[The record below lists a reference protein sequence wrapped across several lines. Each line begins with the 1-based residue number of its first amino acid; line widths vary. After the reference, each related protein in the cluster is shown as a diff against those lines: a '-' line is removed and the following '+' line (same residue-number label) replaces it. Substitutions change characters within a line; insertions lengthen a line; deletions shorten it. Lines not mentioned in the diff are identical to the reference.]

1 MMSANA
7 STTNSSSQKRLLVA
21 LAHPDDESFGPGGT
35 LALYAQRG
43 AEVTLICA
51 TRGEVGSLPAEME
64 GKVDNIADLREHELR
79 CAAEI
84 LGLKEVIFLGYRD
97 SGMPGSLD
105 NQHPNALCAA
115 PVEEVAEK
123 VEEYIR
129 SIKPHVIITF
139 DPIGGYHHPDHI
151 AIQRATLLAFNN
163 ASSENLKFE
172 NLPPHQAQKLYY
184 HTFPRR
190 LMKFAVRLLPLL
202 GQDPTS
208 FGRNNDIDLLA
219 ITKEDFPVHARIDY
233 RPVADIKEAASACH
247 HSQQDPGT
255 NYLLRA
261 IERIIGSKENFMR
274 AYPPAP
280 DGLRE
285 RDLFKDVTD

>member
-1 MMSANA
+1 MMTAIS
-7 STTNSSSQKRLLVA
+7 STKNSSSLKRLLAV

-43 AEVTLICA
+43 DEVTLICA

-64 GKVDNIADLREHELR
+64 GKVDDIAALREHELR

-84 LGLKEVIFLGYRD
+84 LGLKDVIFLGYRD
-97 SGMPGSLD
+97 SGMPGSSD

-123 VEEYIR
+123 IEEHIR
-129 SIKPHVIITF
+129 SIKPQVIITF

-151 AIQRATLLAFNN
+151 AIQRATLVAFNS
-163 ASSENLKFE
+163 ASSENSNFE
-172 NLPPHQAQKLYY
+172 NLPPHQTQKLYY

-190 LMKFAVRLLPLL
+190 LMKFVVRLLPLFR
-202 GQDPTS
+202 QDPTS

-219 ITKEDFPVHARIDY
+219 ITKEDFPVHARINY
-233 RPVADIKEAASACH
+233 RAVADIKEAASACH

-255 NYLLRA
+255 HSFLRA
-261 IERIIGSKENFMR
+261 IERIVGSKENFMR
-274 AYPPAP
+274 AYPPAR

-285 RDLFKDVTD
+285 RDLFEGVTE

>member
-1 MMSANA
+1 MISANA
-7 STTNSSSQKRLLVA
+7 STTNSSSQKRLLVV

-64 GKVDNIADLREHELR
+64 GKVDNIAALREHELR
-79 CAAEI
+79 CAVEI
-84 LGLKEVIFLGYRD
+84 LGLKDVIFLGYRD
-97 SGMPGSLD
+97 SGMPGSSD
-105 NQHPNALCAA
+105 NQHPNALYAA

-123 VEEYIR
+123 VEEHIR
-129 SIKPHVIITF
+129 LIKPQVIITF
-139 DPIGGYHHPDHI
+139 DPVGGYHHPDHI

-163 ASSENLKFE
+163 ASSEISNFE

-190 LMKFAVRLLPLL
+190 LMKIAVRLLPLF
-202 GQDPTS
+202 GQDPTR

-219 ITKEDFPVHARIDY
+219 ITKEDFPVHARINY

-255 NYLLRA
+255 HSFLRI
-261 IERIIGSKENFMR
+261 IERIIGNKESFMR

-285 RDLFKDVTD
+285 HDLFEGVTD